1 MFSSHLLR
9 LPMFMGFLTCLIFL
23 TSSVQAEDLEG
34 FRDLK
39 FGMTEN
45 DVLALESCSTSS
57 ECLIELAG
65 KNRYLLPFYS
75 QTSDKNSQPILTKI
89 TIDMGRFSDEWY
101 QELQVRLQ
109 DQYRLT
115 HDLRS
120 EDISAFQNEQQ
131 SELTSGYENGQILLK
146 VVRRKFGNLVLK
158 VIYQNKDMAAE
169 TLKHIHNSP

>member
-1 MFSSHLLR
+1 MHASQLR
-9 LPMFMGFLTCLIFL
+9 RLSMFMGILTYSIFL
-23 TSSVQAEDLEG
+23 TSPVQAEELEG

-65 KNRYLLPFYS
+65 KNRYLIPSYS
-75 QTSDKNSQPILTKI
+75 HTSDGHSEPILTKI
-89 TIDMGRFSDEWY
+89 TIDMGRFTDEWY

-115 HDLRS
+115 HDLRG

-131 SELTSGYENGQILLK
+131 SELTSGFENGQILLK

-158 VIYQNKDMAAE
+158 VIYQNKDMAAK
-169 TLKHIHNSP
+169 TLEHIHNSP